1 MDSTVEKQASDSLL
15 VLATESQL
23 YAFDLSNRFRVAIG
37 RHELNELQLESR
49 TVSNFHAEILYENGR
64 LTLRDLGS
72 TNGTFVNDEGIREQ
86 RVASG
91 DRIRIGSHVMT
102 VQRQAPVSKYERL
115 LRVPRDPDAFGP
127 GTTGRI
133 VSIPTASN
141 DTHKTLRVGD
151 PNDLPLVDLLKILT
165 GNTHSIL
172 LTLTHKDEQAHV
184 WVRNGRIVHAEYG
197 SVTGTKALYRLFTWP
212 NASYKVDD
220 LSEEHSTPR
229 SIELPVDCL
238 IVEGIKH
245 ASEIA
250 KLLGM
255 LPPLYALLQLK
266 EDCTLSMS
274 AYTPAE
280 LQIFQ
285 AVIRHETTAR
295 VLETS
300 PMTDTTVLRLIEA
313 LVRKGVFHVARKADG
328 RLVDT
333 KPLPKVR
340 RPLRGALDA

>member
-15 VLATESQL
+15 VLTTESQL
-23 YAFDLSNRFRVAIG
+23 HAFDLSNTFRVAIG

-49 TVSNFHAEILYENGR
+49 TVSNFHAEILNENGR

-72 TNGTFVNDEGIREQ
+72 TNGTFVNDERIHEQ

-91 DRIRIGSHVMT
+91 DRIRIGSHVLT
-102 VQRQAPVSKYERL
+102 VLQKQAPISEHEWL
-115 LRVPRDPDAFGP
+115 LRVPRDLGAFGP

-133 VSIPTASN
+133 VSIPSN
-141 DTHKTLRVGD
+141 DTHKTLQGGEPRE
-151 PNDLPLVDLLKILT
+151 LPLADLLKILT
-165 GNTHSIL
+165 SNTHSVL
-172 LTLTHKDEQAHV
+172 LTLTQKDEQARV
-184 WVRNGRIVHAEYG
+184 WVRTGRIVNAEYG
-197 SVTGTKALYRLFTWP
+197 SVTGAKALYRLFAWR

-229 SIELPVDCL
+229 TIELPVDCL
-238 IVEGIKH
+238 IVEGMKH
-245 ASEIA
+245 ASEIGM
-250 KLLGM
+250 LLGM
-255 LPPLYALLQLK
+255 LPPLDAPLQLR
-266 EDCTLSMS
+266 EDCTLPPS

-280 LQIFQ
+280 FQIFR
-285 AVIRHETTAR
+285 AVMRHETTAR

-328 RLVDT
+328 RLVET
-333 KPLPKVR
+333 KPLPQIR